1 VARGAKGH
9 RWQAPGN
16 REEKKEE
23 DGSPIEPG
31 MTNEDGSPVVAE
43 DDRAGKG
50 WQGPQPNSGKGHS
63 LIEEKMDPR
72 SSRG

>member
-31 MTNEDGSPVVAE
+31 MTNEDGSPI
-43 DDRAGKG
+43 R
-50 WQGPQPNSGKGHS
+50 SGMTIKQDG
-63 LIEEKMDPR
+63 
-72 SSRG
+72 